1 MILPTVLVMVA
12 AYVLGAIPFGY
23 ILVRLS
29 KGKDVRSVG
38 SGSTGATNVLRAGGK
53 WVGILTLL
61 LDIGKGALAVGL
73 ARWVLGPEAYAAFPA
88 AATLAVV
95 GHVFPVFLGFKG
107 GKGAATGFGAYLA
120 LTPYA
125 ALITISVFILTILLT
140 RYVSLGS
147 ILGTGT
153 FPLWTWLLG
162 YGDPHM
168 VIVLGTI
175 PGVALIVGM
184 HYENI
189 GRLLRGEERKLGQK
203 KVRSEETGDRS
214 ER

>member
-1 MILPTVLVMVA
+1 MILPTVLVLAA
-12 AYVLGAIPFGY
+12 AYLLGAIPFGY
-23 ILVRLS
+23 ILVWLS
-29 KGKDVRSVG
+29 HGQDVRAVG

-73 ARWVLGPEAYAAFPA
+73 ARWVLGPDAVAAVPA

-125 ALITISVFILTILLT
+125 ALITISVFIVTILLT

-147 ILGTGT
+147 ILGTGS

-168 VIVLGTI
+168 VIVWGTI
-175 PGVALIVGM
+175 PGVLLIVGK
-184 HYENI
+184 HHENI
-189 GRLLRGEERKLGQK
+189 ARLLRGTERKLGQK
-203 KVRSEETGDRS
+203 KAEPESAARET
-214 ER
+214 